1 MGDKSKVLVPPVD
14 TLIVVD
20 QSIDFQFHTLF
31 KKDMVNLPGRRGM
44 SQQPNNINPYPENSP
59 RKVPL
64 AVVPKNKAVQD
75 KFQKTGNLSYQ
86 LAERRL
92 SSALVRLFAIDLVT
106 IIMSVSMMYFA
117 AGDAARFTTYNLD
130 LIFPMNILL
139 FFGLGFWCRLYEL
152 HKSRYIIGQF
162 LIIGLVMIM
171 ANVLFFSMYGLSG
184 MTQGLILGAFCILA
198 IPSLCAHHH
207 YSFNYSMSDRK
218 NLFYRIEI
226 MLKQSFD
233 ISVSLLGLLAIL
245 PLTLFTAL
253 AIRLES
259 EGNPLYSQIRV
270 GLNKKRFR
278 LYKFR
283 SMWVG
288 ERRSKERI
296 KNRPNPKV
304 LFKSEHDPRITFV
317 GKIIRKLS
325 IDELPQLLNVIRGE
339 MSLVGPR
346 PPLESEFEEM
356 NAHHRRKFEAL
367 PGLTGL
373 WQITGRVYNEREF
386 DQVAEYDVAYIENWS
401 LFYDLLI
408 LFRTIP
414 VVLLQKGAC

>member
-1 MGDKSKVLVPPVD
+1 MGW
-14 TLIVVD
+14 
-20 QSIDFQFHTLF
+20 
-31 KKDMVNLPGRRGM
+31 NLPGRHAM
-44 SQQPNNINPYPENSP
+44 SHSSSNSNPPDKIEQSHANP

-64 AVVPKNKAVQD
+64 AVVPKNKAVQG
-75 KFQKTGNLSYQ
+75 KFRKTGNLSYQ

-106 IIMSVSMMYFA
+106 VIMGVCMMYFA
-117 AGDAARFTTYNLD
+117 STAVARFDTYNLD
-130 LIFPMNILL
+130 LMFPMNILL

-152 HKSRYIIGQF
+152 HKSRYIVGQF
-162 LIIGLVMIM
+162 LIIGLVMLL
-171 ANVLFFSMYGLSG
+171 ANVMFFSMYGLDG
-184 MTQGLILGAFCILA
+184 MMQCLMLGAFAILA
-198 IPSLCAHHH
+198 IPSMCAHHH

-218 NLFYRIEI
+218 NLFYRIEM

-233 ISVSLLGLLAIL
+233 ISVSFIGLLCIS
-245 PLTLFTAL
+245 PLMLFTAF

-259 EGNPLYSQIRV
+259 EGNPLYNQIRV
-270 GLNKKRFR
+270 GLNEKTFC

-283 SMWVG
+283 SMWMG
-288 ERRSKERI
+288 ERRSDSRIRERE
-296 KNRPNPKV
+296 NPKV
-304 LFKSEHDPRITFV
+304 LFKSEHDPRITWV

-346 PPLESEFEEM
+346 PPLKSEFNEM
-356 NAHHRRKFEAL
+356 NAYHRQKFNAL

-373 WQITGRVYNEREF
+373 WQITGRVYNERDF

-401 LFYDLLI
+401 LFYDLII
-408 LFRTIP
+408 LLRTIP
-414 VVLLQKGAC
+414 VVLLQKGAY